1 MMEEDDRINVSLRL
15 AFIHSHYGKWY
26 GGLCGYEN

>member
-1 MMEEDDRINVSLRL
+1 MMEEDDIISASLTVSVVY
-15 AFIHSHYGKWY
+15 SYYGKWY